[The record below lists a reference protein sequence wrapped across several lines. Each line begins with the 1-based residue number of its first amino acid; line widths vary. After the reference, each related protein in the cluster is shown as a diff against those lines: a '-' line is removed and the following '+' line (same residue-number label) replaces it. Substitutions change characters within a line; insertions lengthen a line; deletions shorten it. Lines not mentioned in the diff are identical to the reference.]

1 MSIFFLTNSLL
12 TTVQDL
18 GRNGVRTFGINPNG
32 AMDQKAARLINILLG
47 NDEDEAVLEIH
58 FPAPKILFE
67 RNAVISLGGADFSAQ
82 VENRKIESWQIVAVE
97 KNQSLSFPNKISGN
111 RLYLSVKGGFEIE
124 DWLGSR
130 STNLKAKI
138 GGFYGRKL
146 QKNDRI
152 NLKSQI
158 SNLKSQIPLKI
169 SPHFVSNYSDRHK
182 IRIIEGA
189 EFDLLTGLSTENFL
203 KSEFTI
209 TPKSDRMGYRL
220 QGEPLY
226 LLHDKKMVSSAVSF
240 GTIQLLPNN
249 QMIVLMA
256 DHQTTGGYP
265 RIGNVIREDL
275 AALAQLGGR
284 DKISFEIVSFA
295 EAENLALEFE
305 KELNFLKT
313 GVNLYAFD

>member
-18 GRNGVRTFGINPNG
+18 GRDKFRAFGINQNG
-32 AMDQKAARLINILLG
+32 AMDKKSVRLINILLG
-47 NDEDEAVLEIH
+47 NDENEAVLEIH

-67 RNAVISLGGADFSAQ
+67 QNALIALGGADFSAQ
-82 VENRKIESWQIVAVE
+82 IDDKKIENWQTVAVE
-97 KNQSLSFPNKISGN
+97 KGQTLSFPKKIHGN

-124 DWLGSR
+124 NWLNSQ

-138 GGFYGRKL
+138 GGFEGRSL
-146 QKNDRI
+146 QKSDWI
-152 NLKSQI
+152 NFKFQI
-158 SNLKSQIPLKI
+158 SNFQFPKPLKI
-169 SPHFVSNYSDRHK
+169 SPRFAMNDLESHK
-182 IRIIEGA
+182 IRIVETA
-189 EFDLLTGLSTENFL
+189 ESNLLTGFSLETLL
-203 KSEFTI
+203 KNEFTI
-209 TPKSDRMGYRL
+209 TPKSDRMGFRL
-220 QGEPLY
+220 QGAPLY
-226 LLHDKKMVSSAVSF
+226 LLHEKELISSAVAF
-240 GTIQLLPNN
+240 GTIQLLPDN

-275 AALAQLGGR
+275 PRLAQLGAT
-284 DKISFEIVSFA
+284 DKISFEIISLE

-305 KELNFLKT
+305 NRLNFLKT